1 MLTSSLKSSLQWLEL
16 ASVLSLKVIRGVGK
30 GSVTETRPVGPSVCR
45 ATGHGSPSLRL
56 AHLKKRRELSRSL
69 AYSAAGLQL
78 PTVQELCHSTLF
90 SIPMEGGWATAPF
103 KGFIHRLPLC
113 LRVLVFVKN
122 SI

>member
-78 PTVQELCHSTLF
+78 PTVQELWPQH
-90 SIPMEGGWATAPF
+90 
-103 KGFIHRLPLC
+103 FI
-113 LRVLVFVKN
+113 
-122 SI
+122 